1 MNKKVVNLGGV
12 LIGEG
17 QSVKI
22 QSMTNTDTC
31 DFDETL
37 KQVKELF
44 SVGADLV
51 RVSVPDEKSLENFI
65 KIQSKIEKPLIADIH
80 FNPDLAI
87 KILKRGA
94 KGIRINPGNISNK
107 EKVKEIVLEA
117 KRKGAAIRIG
127 VNSGSLEKELLEKY
141 SSPSSIALF
150 ESAKN
155 WISFFESLD
164 FYNFKVSIKSSDI
177 VTTIK
182 ANRLLKKHTS
192 YPIHLGLTE
201 AGTLIGGIVKTTI
214 TMKELLEEKIGD
226 TIRVSLSDDPVYEVI
241 AAKEI
246 LKALNLRR
254 GIKIIACPTCSRTN
268 INVIEIARRL
278 EKDFSRVEKNLNV
291 AVMGCIVNGPG
302 EAKEAHIGI
311 AGGKK
316 GEAHIFING
325 EVIKKVNQD
334 KAYMEFKKH
343 VENILKE
350 M

>member
-1 MNKKVVNLGGV
+1 MNKKIINLGGI

-22 QSMTNTDTC
+22 QSMTNTETC
-31 DFDETL
+31 DFDKTL

-44 SVGADLV
+44 NVGADLV
-51 RVSVPDEKSLENFI
+51 RISVPDEKSLDNFI
-65 KIQSKIEKPLIADIH
+65 KIQNKVERPLIADIH
-80 FNPDLAI
+80 FNPNLAI
-87 KILKRGA
+87 KVLKKGA
-94 KGIRINPGNISNK
+94 KAVRINPGNIFSR
-107 EKVKEIVLEA
+107 EKIKKIILEA
-117 KRKGAAIRIG
+117 KKQGAVIRIG
-127 VNSGSLEKELLEKY
+127 VNSGSLEKKLLEKY
-141 SSPSSIALF
+141 SSPNSVALF

-182 ANRLLKKHTS
+182 ANRLLKKHSS

-214 TMKELLEEKIGD
+214 TMQKLLKENIGD

-246 LKALNLRR
+246 LKALNLRK
-254 GIKIIACPTCSRTN
+254 GIKIISCPTCSRTN
-268 INVIEIARRL
+268 INVIKIARRL
-278 EKDFSRVEKNLNV
+278 EKDFSKVEKNLNV
-291 AVMGCIVNGPG
+291 AVMGCVVNGPG

-325 EVIKKVNQD
+325 EVIKKVNQN
-334 KAYMEFKKH
+334 KAYEEFKKYI
-343 VENILKE
+343 ENIFKK